1 MKRDLKTKTQLFY
14 NISIFG
20 IDFHFKLTLNKHL
33 VAPNFHV
40 VTKHGNGTTTKSF
53 PGYAHAHF
61 YHGHS
66 ISHPGSKVA
75 LSDNGRLVSNFISSS
90 IDFIVCF
97 VFTSASI
104 RKGLYLLNFYL

>member
-75 LSDNGRLVSNFISSS
+75 LSDNGRLVSNF
-90 IDFIVCF
+90 
-97 VFTSASI
+97 VF
-104 RKGLYLLNFYL
+104 